1 MDDEQAAGGGR
12 HPDADPTAEDAHAD
26 EGDRSTGRD
35 PIYRALA
42 VPEPGRLRLL
52 DRETYEPV
60 VTAAE
65 GHDAPV
71 AKVRPGYLVEA
82 DLDWST
88 AEPTV
93 RSLSVVRP
101 TLYAFADGI
110 DPVFEVARETWTEAR
125 STGDSMNSRVTR
137 NTDNEVNGVVY
148 VFAEQ
153 GTDGV
158 GNGVGVGNGTDVG
171 NGGDA
176 GSADGVFEEFRDGA
190 RPLEPLVDRV
200 NDSDGPVPREV
211 FVLRPPEG
219 EFVVVT
225 IAFRKGGRF
234 ADTLRETYD
243 RPRPS
248 EPLE

>member
-1 MDDEQAAGGGR
+1 MDDEQAAGEGR

-26 EGDRSTGRD
+26 EGDRSTRRD

-52 DRETYEPV
+52 DLETFEPV
-60 VTAAE
+60 VTASE

-71 AKVRPGYLVEA
+71 GDVRPGYLVEA

-137 NTDNEVNGVVY
+137 NTDNEVIGVVY
-148 VFAEQ
+148 VFAE
-153 GTDGV
+153 DGLS
-158 GNGVGVGNGTDVG
+158 DVG
-171 NGGDA
+171 
-176 GSADGVFEEFRDGA
+176 GVFEEFRDGA